1 MPLESLACSHCGS
14 SEVKEVKANTYF
26 CDHCDAVFKLVDP
39 NSVTVTNNPSFCSC
53 GETVAAKCQLCD
65 ATMCVACDA
74 GGKIEAYS
82 FSHGSNR
89 PILVHTVG
97 FGHLCYTPGW
107 GGHPAPMVYG
117 CFVVDGHVSD
127 LEQSAPRT
135 NREFHDGS
143 RDLSELT
150 VGPFLSSSTLQGF
163 LKSVHSAL
171 RHVCWPC
178 VVSAIPDV
186 IELIANGTMCANPY
200 CGNFSSTQC
209 RCCRFGFCEGHIG
222 LPAAGLA
229 SITAEVVSGVPTSH
243 SAFPIHCEGVLCT
256 QCIREVQSRIR
267 DICEHEHPQLT
278 SGYSVPITRKRNPQ
292 SRAQRAEDE
301 RAIESALQV
310 ALDVSRKLDELVDAH
325 GCTLQD
331 TFYGTEAYFIHDE
344 RATTTP
350 GVGPGVLGAR

>member
-1 MPLESLACSHCGS
+1 
-14 SEVKEVKANTYF
+14 
-26 CDHCDAVFKLVDP
+26 
-39 NSVTVTNNPSFCSC
+39 
-53 GETVAAKCQLCD
+53 
-65 ATMCVACDA
+65 MCVACDA

-171 RHVCWPC
+171 R
-178 VVSAIPDV
+178 
-186 IELIANGTMCANPY
+186 
-200 CGNFSSTQC
+200 Q
-209 RCCRFGFCEGHIG
+209 
-222 LPAAGLA
+222 
-229 SITAEVVSGVPTSH
+229 VVSGVPTSH